1 MYKDRK
7 KEANGKRQSK
17 KAPCVAASAQAYGK
31 SYRTWHTSLLSH
43 SQYFF
48 FGHFAFQK
56 SPEKSQKY
64 LTWLKKKKKNIY
76 IYTHTHIYSSGSIPF
91 PKHLEGQSSCPRQ
104 SHRIIRHQTAL
115 GRTKWVIAYESALFM
130 FKTLD
135 LCVWVTTLSLKS
147 YTLSHPC
154 NH

>member
-1 MYKDRK
+1 MYKDHK

-17 KAPCVAASAQAYGK
+17 KAPCATASAQAYGK
-31 SYRTWHTSLLSH
+31 SYRTRHTSLLAH

-64 LTWLKKKKKNIY
+64 LTWLKYIY
-76 IYTHTHIYSSGSIPF
+76 IYIVQRAFIPF

-104 SHRIIRHQTAL
+104 SHRIVRHQTAL
-115 GRTKWVIAYESALFM
+115 GRTK
-130 FKTLD
+130 
-135 LCVWVTTLSLKS
+135 
-147 YTLSHPC
+147 
-154 NH
+154 